1 LLLLRVIPLALVIS
15 AFDRSLWPSA
25 VRSRVRRVAALSLT
39 GGVILPLALV
49 LGTASPGPLLIAV
62 LFLVLGS
69 LLFRYLITS
78 LPHFA

>member
-1 LLLLRVIPLALVIS
+1 M
-15 AFDRSLWPSA
+15 
-25 VRSRVRRVAALSLT
+25 AALSLT